1 MKHTKITFLGSGAW
15 GTALA
20 SILSSNPSRQIVLW
34 GKSPAEIEDISFH
47 HENSK
52 YFPGKKLADNIEAT
66 LSLED
71 ALMNTDLL
79 VLALPSGAVSSVLPE
94 VAKLLKTKPLMV
106 SLTKGFDEKTGLGL
120 SSLIREIMGD
130 SIRGFVSMMGPTF
143 ASEVMN
149 GDSTCIAAISQ
160 NKDDA
165 IEVQQLFSTPSF
177 RVYTQND
184 VIGAEIG
191 CGMKN
196 IIAIASGILGGLG
209 YGDNARA
216 SLITR
221 GLAEIT
227 RFGVHSG
234 AQEKTFLGLT
244 GVGDLFLTCSSKQS
258 RNYSFGY
265 EVGKANDA
273 SVVLSNLTKTVE
285 GIPATKIIHE
295 IAAKKG
301 ISVPIVDAVY
311 AVIYENQNPRK
322 MAESLMSRSLKA
334 E

>member
-1 MKHTKITFLGSGAW
+1 
-15 GTALA
+15 
-20 SILSSNPSRQIVLW
+20 
-34 GKSPAEIEDISFH
+34 
-47 HENSK
+47 
-52 YFPGKKLADNIEAT
+52 
-66 LSLED
+66 
-71 ALMNTDLL
+71 
-79 VLALPSGAVSSVLPE
+79 
-94 VAKLLKTKPLMV
+94 
-106 SLTKGFDEKTGLGL
+106 
-120 SSLIREIMGD
+120 
-130 SIRGFVSMMGPTF
+130 
-143 ASEVMN
+143 
-149 GDSTCIAAISQ
+149 
-160 NKDDA
+160 
-165 IEVQQLFSTPSF
+165 
-177 RVYTQND
+177 
-184 VIGAEIG
+184 
-191 CGMKN
+191 MKN

-273 SVVLSNLTKTVE
+273 SVILKNLTKTVE

-301 ISVPIVDAVY
+301 ISVPIADAVY